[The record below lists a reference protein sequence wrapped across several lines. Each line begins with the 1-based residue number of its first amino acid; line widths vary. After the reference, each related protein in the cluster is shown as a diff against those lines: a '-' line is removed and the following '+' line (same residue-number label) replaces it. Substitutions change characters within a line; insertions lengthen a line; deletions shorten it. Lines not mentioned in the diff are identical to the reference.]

1 MKKNKS
7 GNIFVKFA
15 NFLDLDT
22 RLFGLIFA
30 MAIIWIG
37 FNILTGGI
45 FFSPRNIFN
54 LTAQFSVVGI
64 MSTGM
69 VLIIVARNI
78 DLSVG
83 SLLGFVGICGG
94 MLQVNVLEYGHG
106 YNWLLACFLM
116 MIVGTIVGLFQ
127 GLLVSYLGIAAFIVT
142 LGGLLIYRNGAWAL
156 SKGVT
161 QAPLDE
167 NFLILG
173 GGRGGTIGEFWTW
186 VVAIV
191 ACLLV
196 IIYTFYI
203 RKRRTAYNFRVRK
216 LWLEYVL
223 IIVWISIILSF
234 AYMLNSYQRP
244 KTESGAG
251 IPIPFLVLIFVA
263 AMMTLIANF
272 TKFGRY
278 IYAIGGN
285 PESAELSGINVK
297 KIILLSFVLMGFLTA
312 IASIVVTARIG
323 AAATVTGTMTEL
335 NVIAAAVIGGTSL
348 SGGVGTVYGAVLG
361 AIFMQS
367 LENGMVL
374 IGIPTPIQKIV
385 IGFVL
390 IFAVWL
396 DAIYKKKRI

>member
-1 MKKNKS
+1 MDKEKNK
-7 GNIFVKFA
+7 NFFVRLT

-30 MAIIWIG
+30 TALIWIC
-37 FNILTGGI
+37 FNFLTGGI
-45 FFSPRNIFN
+45 FFSPRNLFN

-64 MSTGM
+64 MATGM

-83 SLLGFVGICGG
+83 SLLGFIGICGG
-94 MLQVNVLEYGHG
+94 MFQINILEYGNSF
-106 YNWLLACFLM
+106 NWLYACLLM
-116 MIVGTIVGLFQ
+116 LVVGTLIGIFQ
-127 GLLVSYLGIAAFIVT
+127 GLLVAYFGIAAFIVT

-156 SKGVT
+156 SRGVT

-167 NFLILG
+167 NFLIIG

-186 VVAIV
+186 VVGLV
-191 ACLLV
+191 ACLIV
-196 IIYTFYI
+196 IFYAFYI
-203 RKRRTAYNFRVRK
+203 RRRRISYNFKVRK
-216 LWLEYVL
+216 MWVEIMLLF
-223 IIVWISIILSF
+223 VWVSIILGF

-244 KTESGAG
+244 KTDGGAG
-251 IPIPFLVLIFVA
+251 IPIPFLILVAVA

-278 IYAIGGN
+278 VYAIGGN

-297 KIILLSFVLMGFLTA
+297 KIIMMSFVLMGLLSA

-348 SGGVGTVYGAVLG
+348 AGGVGTVYGAVLG
-361 AIFMQS
+361 ALFMQS

-396 DAIYKKKRI
+396 DSMYRRKK

>member
-1 MKKNKS
+1 MDKEKNK
-7 GNIFVKFA
+7 NFFVRLT

-30 MAIIWIG
+30 TALIWIC
-37 FNILTGGI
+37 FNFLTGGI
-45 FFSPRNIFN
+45 FFSPRNLFN

-64 MSTGM
+64 MATGM

-83 SLLGFVGICGG
+83 SLLGFIGICGG
-94 MLQVNVLEYGHG
+94 MFQINILEYGNSF
-106 YNWLLACFLM
+106 NWLYACLLM
-116 MIVGTIVGLFQ
+116 LVVGTLIGIFQ
-127 GLLVSYLGIAAFIVT
+127 GLLVAYFGIAAFIVT

-156 SKGVT
+156 SRGVT

-167 NFLILG
+167 NFLIIG

-186 VVAIV
+186 VVGIV
-191 ACLLV
+191 ACLIV
-196 IIYTFYI
+196 IFYAFYI
-203 RKRRTAYNFRVRK
+203 RRRRISYNFKVRK
-216 LWLEYVL
+216 MWVEIMLLFLWV
-223 IIVWISIILSF
+223 SIILGF

-244 KTESGAG
+244 KTDGGAG
-251 IPIPFLVLIFVA
+251 IPIPFLILVAVA

-278 IYAIGGN
+278 VYAIGGN

-297 KIILLSFVLMGFLTA
+297 KIIMMSFILMGFLSA

-348 SGGVGTVYGAVLG
+348 AGGVGTVYGAVLG
-361 AIFMQS
+361 ALFMQS

-396 DAIYKKKRI
+396 DSMYRRKK

>member
-1 MKKNKS
+1 MDKEKNK
-7 GNIFVKFA
+7 NFFVRLT

-30 MAIIWIG
+30 TALIWIC
-37 FNILTGGI
+37 FNFLTGGI
-45 FFSPRNIFN
+45 FFSPRNLFN

-64 MSTGM
+64 MATGM

-83 SLLGFVGICGG
+83 SLLGFIGICGG
-94 MLQVNVLEYGHG
+94 MFQINILEYGNSF
-106 YNWLLACFLM
+106 NWLYACLLM
-116 MIVGTIVGLFQ
+116 LVVGTLIGIFQ
-127 GLLVSYLGIAAFIVT
+127 GLLVAYFGIAAFIVT

-156 SKGVT
+156 SRGVT

-167 NFLILG
+167 NFLIIG

-186 VVAIV
+186 VVGIV
-191 ACLLV
+191 ACLIV
-196 IIYTFYI
+196 IFYAFYI
-203 RKRRTAYNFRVRK
+203 RRRRISYNFKVRK
-216 LWLEYVL
+216 MWVEIMLLF
-223 IIVWISIILSF
+223 VWVSIILGF

-244 KTESGAG
+244 KTDGGAG
-251 IPIPFLVLIFVA
+251 IPIPFLILVAVA

-278 IYAIGGN
+278 VYAIGGN

-297 KIILLSFVLMGFLTA
+297 KIIMMSFVLMGLLSA

-348 SGGVGTVYGAVLG
+348 AGGVGTVYGAVLG
-361 AIFMQS
+361 ALFMQS

-396 DAIYKKKRI
+396 DSMYRRKK

>member
-1 MKKNKS
+1 MDKEKNK
-7 GNIFVKFA
+7 NFFVRLT

-30 MAIIWIG
+30 TALIWIC
-37 FNILTGGI
+37 FNFLTGGI
-45 FFSPRNIFN
+45 FFSPRNLFN

-64 MSTGM
+64 MATGM

-83 SLLGFVGICGG
+83 SLLGFIGICGG
-94 MLQVNVLEYGHG
+94 MFQINILEYGNSF
-106 YNWLLACFLM
+106 NWLYACLLM
-116 MIVGTIVGLFQ
+116 LVVGTLIGIFQ
-127 GLLVSYLGIAAFIVT
+127 GLLVAYFGIAAFIVT

-156 SKGVT
+156 SRGVT

-167 NFLILG
+167 NFLIIG

-186 VVAIV
+186 VVGIV
-191 ACLLV
+191 ACLIV
-196 IIYTFYI
+196 IFYAFYI
-203 RKRRTAYNFRVRK
+203 RRRRISYNFKVRK
-216 LWLEYVL
+216 MWVEIMLLFIWV
-223 IIVWISIILSF
+223 SIILGF

-244 KTESGAG
+244 KTEGGAG
-251 IPIPFLVLIFVA
+251 IPIPFLILVAVA

-278 IYAIGGN
+278 VYAIGGN

-297 KIILLSFVLMGFLTA
+297 KIIMMSFILMGFLSA

-348 SGGVGTVYGAVLG
+348 AGGVGTVYGAVLG
-361 AIFMQS
+361 ALFMQS

-396 DAIYKKKRI
+396 DSMYRRKK

>member
-1 MKKNKS
+1 MDKEKNK
-7 GNIFVKFA
+7 NFFVRLT

-30 MAIIWIG
+30 TALIWIC
-37 FNILTGGI
+37 FNFLTGGI
-45 FFSPRNIFN
+45 FFSPRNLFN

-64 MSTGM
+64 MATGM

-83 SLLGFVGICGG
+83 SLLGFIGICGG
-94 MLQVNVLEYGHG
+94 MFQINILEYGNSF
-106 YNWLLACFLM
+106 NWLYACLLM
-116 MIVGTIVGLFQ
+116 LVVGTLIGIFQ
-127 GLLVSYLGIAAFIVT
+127 GLLVAYFGIAAFIVT

-156 SKGVT
+156 SRGVT

-167 NFLILG
+167 NFLIIG

-186 VVAIV
+186 VVGIV
-191 ACLLV
+191 ACLIV
-196 IIYTFYI
+196 IFYAFYI
-203 RKRRTAYNFRVRK
+203 RRRRISYNFKVRK
-216 LWLEYVL
+216 MWVEIMLLFIWV
-223 IIVWISIILSF
+223 SIILGF

-244 KTESGAG
+244 KTDGGAG
-251 IPIPFLVLIFVA
+251 IPIPFLILVAVA

-278 IYAIGGN
+278 VYAIGGN

-297 KIILLSFVLMGFLTA
+297 KIIMMSFILMGFLSA

-348 SGGVGTVYGAVLG
+348 AGGVGTVYGAVLG
-361 AIFMQS
+361 ALFMQS

-390 IFAVWL
+390 IFEVWL
-396 DAIYKKKRI
+396 DSMYRRKK

>member
-1 MKKNKS
+1 MDKEKNK
-7 GNIFVKFA
+7 NFFVRLT

-30 MAIIWIG
+30 TALIWIC
-37 FNILTGGI
+37 FNFLTGGI
-45 FFSPRNIFN
+45 FFSPRNLFN

-64 MSTGM
+64 MATGM

-83 SLLGFVGICGG
+83 SLLGFIGICGG
-94 MLQVNVLEYGHG
+94 MFQINILEYGNSF
-106 YNWLLACFLM
+106 NWLYACLLM
-116 MIVGTIVGLFQ
+116 LVVGTLIGIFQ
-127 GLLVSYLGIAAFIVT
+127 GLLVAYFGIAAFIVT

-156 SKGVT
+156 SRGVT

-167 NFLILG
+167 NFLIIG

-186 VVAIV
+186 VVGIV
-191 ACLLV
+191 ACLIV
-196 IIYTFYI
+196 IFYAFYI
-203 RKRRTAYNFRVRK
+203 RRRRISYNFKVRK
-216 LWLEYVL
+216 MWVEIMLLFIWV
-223 IIVWISIILSF
+223 SIILGF

-244 KTESGAG
+244 KTDGGAG
-251 IPIPFLVLIFVA
+251 IPIPFLILVAVA

-278 IYAIGGN
+278 VYAIGGN

-297 KIILLSFVLMGFLTA
+297 KIIMMSFILMGFLSA

-348 SGGVGTVYGAVLG
+348 AGGVGTVYVAVLG
-361 AIFMQS
+361 ALFMQS

-396 DAIYKKKRI
+396 DSMYRRKK

>member
-1 MKKNKS
+1 MDKEKNK
-7 GNIFVKFA
+7 NFFVRLT

-30 MAIIWIG
+30 TALIWIC
-37 FNILTGGI
+37 FNFLTGGI
-45 FFSPRNIFN
+45 FFSPRNLFN

-64 MSTGM
+64 MATGM

-83 SLLGFVGICGG
+83 SLLGFIGICGG
-94 MLQVNVLEYGHG
+94 MFQINILEYGNSF
-106 YNWLLACFLM
+106 NWLYACLLM
-116 MIVGTIVGLFQ
+116 LVVGTLIGIFQ
-127 GLLVSYLGIAAFIVT
+127 GLLVAYFGIAAFIVT

-156 SKGVT
+156 SRGVT

-167 NFLILG
+167 NFLIIG

-186 VVAIV
+186 VVGIV
-191 ACLLV
+191 ACLIV
-196 IIYTFYI
+196 IFYAFYI
-203 RKRRTAYNFRVRK
+203 RRRRISYNFKVRK
-216 LWLEYVL
+216 MWVEIMLLFIWV
-223 IIVWISIILSF
+223 SIILGF
-234 AYMLNSYQRP
+234 VYMLNSYQRP
-244 KTESGAG
+244 KTDGGAG
-251 IPIPFLVLIFVA
+251 IPIPFLILVAVA

-278 IYAIGGN
+278 VYAIGGN

-297 KIILLSFVLMGFLTA
+297 KIIMMSFILMGFLSA

-348 SGGVGTVYGAVLG
+348 AGGVGTVYGAVLG
-361 AIFMQS
+361 ALFMQS

-396 DAIYKKKRI
+396 DSMYRRKK

>member
-1 MKKNKS
+1 MDKEKNK
-7 GNIFVKFA
+7 NFFVRLT

-30 MAIIWIG
+30 TALIWIC
-37 FNILTGGI
+37 FNFLTGGI
-45 FFSPRNIFN
+45 FFSPRNLFN

-64 MSTGM
+64 MATGM

-83 SLLGFVGICGG
+83 SLLGFIGICGG
-94 MLQVNVLEYGHG
+94 MFQINILEYGNSF
-106 YNWLLACFLM
+106 NWLYACLLM
-116 MIVGTIVGLFQ
+116 LVVGTLIGIFQ
-127 GLLVSYLGIAAFIVT
+127 GLLVAYFGIAAFIVT

-156 SKGVT
+156 SRGVT

-167 NFLILG
+167 NFLIIG

-186 VVAIV
+186 VVGIV
-191 ACLLV
+191 ACLIV
-196 IIYTFYI
+196 IFYAFYI
-203 RKRRTAYNFRVRK
+203 RRRRISYNFKVRK
-216 LWLEYVL
+216 MWVEIMLLFIWV
-223 IIVWISIILSF
+223 SIILGF

-244 KTESGAG
+244 KTDGGAG
-251 IPIPFLVLIFVA
+251 IPIPFLILVAVA

-278 IYAIGGN
+278 VYAIGGN

-297 KIILLSFVLMGFLTA
+297 KIIMMSFVLMGLLSA

-348 SGGVGTVYGAVLG
+348 AGGVGTVYGAVLG
-361 AIFMQS
+361 ALFMQS

-396 DAIYKKKRI
+396 DSMYRRKK

>member
-1 MKKNKS
+1 MDKEKNK
-7 GNIFVKFA
+7 NFFVRLT

-30 MAIIWIG
+30 TALIWIC
-37 FNILTGGI
+37 FNFLTGGI
-45 FFSPRNIFN
+45 FFSPRNLFN

-64 MSTGM
+64 MATGM

-83 SLLGFVGICGG
+83 SLLGFIGICGG
-94 MLQVNVLEYGHG
+94 MFQINILEYGNSF
-106 YNWLLACFLM
+106 NWLYACLLM
-116 MIVGTIVGLFQ
+116 LVVGTLIGIFQ
-127 GLLVSYLGIAAFIVT
+127 GLLVAYFGIAAFIVT

-156 SKGVT
+156 SRGVT

-167 NFLILG
+167 NFLIIG

-186 VVAIV
+186 VVGLV
-191 ACLLV
+191 ACLIV
-196 IIYTFYI
+196 IFYAFYI
-203 RKRRTAYNFRVRK
+203 RRRRISYNFKVRK
-216 LWLEYVL
+216 MWVEIMLLFIWV
-223 IIVWISIILSF
+223 SIILGF

-244 KTESGAG
+244 KTDGGAG
-251 IPIPFLVLIFVA
+251 IPIPFLILVAVA

-278 IYAIGGN
+278 VYAIGGN

-297 KIILLSFVLMGFLTA
+297 KIIMMSFVLMGFLSA

-348 SGGVGTVYGAVLG
+348 AGGVGTVYGAVLG
-361 AIFMQS
+361 ALFMQS

-396 DAIYKKKRI
+396 DSMYRRKK

>member
-1 MKKNKS
+1 MDKEKNK
-7 GNIFVKFA
+7 NFFVRLT

-30 MAIIWIG
+30 TALIWIC
-37 FNILTGGI
+37 FNFLTGGI
-45 FFSPRNIFN
+45 FFSPRNLFN

-64 MSTGM
+64 MATGM

-83 SLLGFVGICGG
+83 SLLGFIGICGG
-94 MLQVNVLEYGHG
+94 MFQINILEYGNSF
-106 YNWLLACFLM
+106 NWLYACLLM
-116 MIVGTIVGLFQ
+116 LVVGTLIGIFQ
-127 GLLVSYLGIAAFIVT
+127 GLLVAYFGIAAFIVT

-156 SKGVT
+156 SRGVT

-167 NFLILG
+167 NFLIIG

-186 VVAIV
+186 VVGLV
-191 ACLLV
+191 ACLIV
-196 IIYTFYI
+196 IFYAFYI
-203 RKRRTAYNFRVRK
+203 RRRRISYNFKVRK
-216 LWLEYVL
+216 MWVEIMLLF
-223 IIVWISIILSF
+223 VWVSIILGF

-244 KTESGAG
+244 KTDGGAG
-251 IPIPFLVLIFVA
+251 IPIPFLILVAVA

-278 IYAIGGN
+278 VYAIGGN

-297 KIILLSFVLMGFLTA
+297 KIIMMSFILMGFLSA

-348 SGGVGTVYGAVLG
+348 AGGVGTVYGAVLG
-361 AIFMQS
+361 ALFMQS

-396 DAIYKKKRI
+396 DSMYRRKK

>member
-1 MKKNKS
+1 MDKEKNK
-7 GNIFVKFA
+7 NFFVRLT

-30 MAIIWIG
+30 TALIWIC
-37 FNILTGGI
+37 FNFLTGGI
-45 FFSPRNIFN
+45 FFSPRNLFN

-64 MSTGM
+64 MATGM
-69 VLIIVARNI
+69 VLIIVGRNI

-83 SLLGFVGICGG
+83 SLLGFIGICGG
-94 MLQVNVLEYGHG
+94 MFQINILEYGNSF
-106 YNWLLACFLM
+106 NWLYACLLM
-116 MIVGTIVGLFQ
+116 LVVGTLIGIFQ
-127 GLLVSYLGIAAFIVT
+127 GLLVAYFGIAAFIVT

-156 SKGVT
+156 SRGVT

-167 NFLILG
+167 NFLIIG

-186 VVAIV
+186 VVGIV
-191 ACLLV
+191 ACLIV
-196 IIYTFYI
+196 IFYAFYI
-203 RKRRTAYNFRVRK
+203 RRRRISYNFKVRK
-216 LWLEYVL
+216 MWVEIMLLFIWV
-223 IIVWISIILSF
+223 SIILGF

-244 KTESGAG
+244 KTDGGAG
-251 IPIPFLVLIFVA
+251 IPIPFLILVAVA

-278 IYAIGGN
+278 VYAIGGN

-297 KIILLSFVLMGFLTA
+297 KIIMMSFILMGFLSA

-348 SGGVGTVYGAVLG
+348 AGGVGTVYGAVLG
-361 AIFMQS
+361 ALFMQS

-396 DAIYKKKRI
+396 DSMYRRKK

>member
-1 MKKNKS
+1 MDKEKNK
-7 GNIFVKFA
+7 NFFVRLT

-30 MAIIWIG
+30 TALIWIC
-37 FNILTGGI
+37 FNFLTGGI
-45 FFSPRNIFN
+45 FFSPRNLFN

-64 MSTGM
+64 MATGM

-83 SLLGFVGICGG
+83 SLLGFIGICGG
-94 MLQVNVLEYGHG
+94 MFQINILEYGNSF
-106 YNWLLACFLM
+106 NWLYACLLM
-116 MIVGTIVGLFQ
+116 LVVGTLIGIFQ
-127 GLLVSYLGIAAFIVT
+127 GLLVAYFGIAAFIVT

-156 SKGVT
+156 SRGVT

-167 NFLILG
+167 NFLIIG

-186 VVAIV
+186 VVGIV
-191 ACLLV
+191 ACLIV
-196 IIYTFYI
+196 IFYAFYI
-203 RKRRTAYNFRVRK
+203 RRRRISYNFKVRK
-216 LWLEYVL
+216 MWVEIMLLFIWV
-223 IIVWISIILSF
+223 SIILGF

-244 KTESGAG
+244 KTDGGAG
-251 IPIPFLVLIFVA
+251 IPIPFLILVAVA

-278 IYAIGGN
+278 VYAIGGN

-297 KIILLSFVLMGFLTA
+297 KIIMMSFVLMGFLSA

-348 SGGVGTVYGAVLG
+348 AGGVGTVYGAVLG
-361 AIFMQS
+361 ALFMQS

-396 DAIYKKKRI
+396 DSMYRRKK

>member
-1 MKKNKS
+1 MNKKNKK
-7 GNIFVKFA
+7 NFFVRLT

-30 MAIIWIG
+30 TALIWLC
-37 FNILTGGI
+37 FNFLTGGI
-45 FFSPRNIFN
+45 FFSPRNLFN

-64 MSTGM
+64 MATGM

-83 SLLGFVGICGG
+83 SLLGFIGICGG
-94 MLQVNVLEYGHG
+94 MFQINVLEYGNSF
-106 YNWLLACFLM
+106 NWLYACLLM
-116 MIVGTIVGLFQ
+116 LVVGTLIGIFQ
-127 GLLVSYLGIAAFIVT
+127 GLLVAYFGIAAFIVT

-156 SKGVT
+156 SRGVT

-167 NFLILG
+167 NFLIIG

-186 VVAIV
+186 VVAIA
-191 ACLLV
+191 ACLIV
-196 IIYTFYI
+196 IFYAFYI
-203 RKRRTAYNFRVRK
+203 RRRRISYNFKVRK
-216 LWLEYVL
+216 MWVEVL
-223 IIVWISIILSF
+223 LLFIWVSIILGF

-244 KTESGAG
+244 KTDGGAG
-251 IPIPFLVLIFVA
+251 IPIPFLILVAVA
-263 AMMTLIANF
+263 AVMTLVANF

-278 IYAIGGN
+278 VYAIGGN

-297 KIILLSFVLMGFLTA
+297 KIIMMSFILMGLLSA

-348 SGGVGTVYGAVLG
+348 AGGVGTVYGAVLG
-361 AIFMQS
+361 ALFMQS

-396 DAIYKKKRI
+396 DTLYRRKK

>member
-1 MKKNKS
+1 MDKEKNK
-7 GNIFVKFA
+7 NFFVRLT

-30 MAIIWIG
+30 TALIWIC
-37 FNILTGGI
+37 FNFLTGGI
-45 FFSPRNIFN
+45 FFSPRNLFN

-64 MSTGM
+64 MATGM

-83 SLLGFVGICGG
+83 SLLGFIGICGG
-94 MLQVNVLEYGHG
+94 MFQINILEYGNSF
-106 YNWLLACFLM
+106 NWLYACLLM
-116 MIVGTIVGLFQ
+116 LVVGTLIGIFQ
-127 GLLVSYLGIAAFIVT
+127 GLLVAYFGIAAFIVT

-156 SKGVT
+156 SRGVT

-167 NFLILG
+167 NFLIIG

-186 VVAIV
+186 VVGIV
-191 ACLLV
+191 ACLIV
-196 IIYTFYI
+196 IFYAFYI
-203 RKRRTAYNFRVRK
+203 RRRRISYNFKVRK
-216 LWLEYVL
+216 MWVEIMLLFIWV
-223 IIVWISIILSF
+223 SIILGF

-244 KTESGAG
+244 KTDGGAG
-251 IPIPFLVLIFVA
+251 IPIPFLILVAVA

-278 IYAIGGN
+278 VYAIGGN

-297 KIILLSFVLMGFLTA
+297 KIIMMSFIMMGFLSA

-348 SGGVGTVYGAVLG
+348 AGGVGTVYGAVLG
-361 AIFMQS
+361 ALFMQS

-396 DAIYKKKRI
+396 DSMYRRKK

>member
-1 MKKNKS
+1 MFQI
-7 GNIFVKFA
+7 NI
-15 NFLDLDT
+15 
-22 RLFGLIFA
+22 
-30 MAIIWIG
+30 
-37 FNILTGGI
+37 
-45 FFSPRNIFN
+45 
-54 LTAQFSVVGI
+54 
-64 MSTGM
+64 
-69 VLIIVARNI
+69 
-78 DLSVG
+78 
-83 SLLGFVGICGG
+83 
-94 MLQVNVLEYGHG
+94 LEYGNNF
-106 YNWLLACFLM
+106 YWLYACLLM
-116 MIVGTIVGLFQ
+116 LVVGTLIGIFQ
-127 GLLVSYLGIAAFIVT
+127 GLLVAYFGIAAFIVT

-156 SKGVT
+156 SRGVT

-167 NFLILG
+167 NFLIIG

-186 VVAIV
+186 VVGIV
-191 ACLLV
+191 ACLIV
-196 IIYTFYI
+196 IFYAFYI
-203 RKRRTAYNFRVRK
+203 RRRRISYNFKVRK
-216 LWLEYVL
+216 MWVEIMLLFIWV
-223 IIVWISIILSF
+223 SIILGF

-244 KTESGAG
+244 KTDGGAG
-251 IPIPFLVLIFVA
+251 IPIPFLILVAVA

-278 IYAIGGN
+278 VYAIGGN

-297 KIILLSFVLMGFLTA
+297 KIIMMSFILMGFLSA

-348 SGGVGTVYGAVLG
+348 AGGVGTVYGAVLG
-361 AIFMQS
+361 ALFMQS

-396 DAIYKKKRI
+396 DSMYRRKK

>member
-1 MKKNKS
+1 MDKEKNK
-7 GNIFVKFA
+7 NFFVRLT

-30 MAIIWIG
+30 TALIWIC
-37 FNILTGGI
+37 FNFLTGGI
-45 FFSPRNIFN
+45 FFSPRNLFN

-64 MSTGM
+64 MATGM
-69 VLIIVARNI
+69 ALIIVASNI

-83 SLLGFVGICGG
+83 SLLGFIGICGG
-94 MLQVNVLEYGHG
+94 MFQINILEYGNSF
-106 YNWLLACFLM
+106 NWLYACLLM
-116 MIVGTIVGLFQ
+116 LVVGTLIGIFQ
-127 GLLVSYLGIAAFIVT
+127 GLLVAYFGIAAFIVT

-156 SKGVT
+156 SRGVT

-167 NFLILG
+167 NFLIIG

-186 VVAIV
+186 VVGLV
-191 ACLLV
+191 ACLIV
-196 IIYTFYI
+196 IFYAFYI
-203 RKRRTAYNFRVRK
+203 RRRRISYNFKVRK
-216 LWLEYVL
+216 MWVEIMLLF
-223 IIVWISIILSF
+223 VWVSIILGF

-244 KTESGAG
+244 KTDGGAG
-251 IPIPFLVLIFVA
+251 IPIPFLILVAVA

-278 IYAIGGN
+278 VYAIGGN

-297 KIILLSFVLMGFLTA
+297 KIIMMSFVLMGLLSA

-348 SGGVGTVYGAVLG
+348 AGGVGTVYGAVLG
-361 AIFMQS
+361 ALFMQS

-396 DAIYKKKRI
+396 DSMYRRKK

>member
-1 MKKNKS
+1 MDKEKNK
-7 GNIFVKFA
+7 NFFVRLT

-30 MAIIWIG
+30 TALIWIC
-37 FNILTGGI
+37 FNFLTGGI
-45 FFSPRNIFN
+45 FFSPRNLFN

-64 MSTGM
+64 MATGM

-83 SLLGFVGICGG
+83 SLLGFIGICGG
-94 MLQVNVLEYGHG
+94 MFQINILEYGNSF
-106 YNWLLACFLM
+106 NWLYACLLM
-116 MIVGTIVGLFQ
+116 LVVGTLIGIFQ
-127 GLLVSYLGIAAFIVT
+127 GLLVAYFGIAAFIVT

-156 SKGVT
+156 SRGVT

-167 NFLILG
+167 NFLIIG

-186 VVAIV
+186 VVGLV
-191 ACLLV
+191 ACLIV
-196 IIYTFYI
+196 IFYAFYI
-203 RKRRTAYNFRVRK
+203 RRRRVSYNFKVRK
-216 LWLEYVL
+216 MWVEIMLLF
-223 IIVWISIILSF
+223 VWVSIILGF

-244 KTESGAG
+244 KTDGGAG
-251 IPIPFLVLIFVA
+251 IPIPFLILVAVA

-278 IYAIGGN
+278 VYAIGGN

-297 KIILLSFVLMGFLTA
+297 KIIMMSFVLMGLLSA

-348 SGGVGTVYGAVLG
+348 AGGVGTVYGAVLG
-361 AIFMQS
+361 ALFMQS

-396 DAIYKKKRI
+396 DSMYRRKK

>member
-1 MKKNKS
+1 MYVY
-7 GNIFVKFA
+7 FVNFREARKRGYF
-15 NFLDLDT
+15 NFL
-22 RLFGLIFA
+22 
-30 MAIIWIG
+30 
-37 FNILTGGI
+37 
-45 FFSPRNIFN
+45 
-54 LTAQFSVVGI
+54 
-64 MSTGM
+64 
-69 VLIIVARNI
+69 ARNI

-216 LWLEYVL
+216 LWLEY
-223 IIVWISIILSF
+223 I
-234 AYMLNSYQRP
+234 
-244 KTESGAG
+244 
-251 IPIPFLVLIFVA
+251 
-263 AMMTLIANF
+263 
-272 TKFGRY
+272 
-278 IYAIGGN
+278 
-285 PESAELSGINVK
+285 
-297 KIILLSFVLMGFLTA
+297 
-312 IASIVVTARIG
+312 
-323 AAATVTGTMTEL
+323 
-335 NVIAAAVIGGTSL
+335 
-348 SGGVGTVYGAVLG
+348 
-361 AIFMQS
+361 
-367 LENGMVL
+367 
-374 IGIPTPIQKIV
+374 
-385 IGFVL
+385 
-390 IFAVWL
+390 
-396 DAIYKKKRI
+396 

>member
-1 MKKNKS
+1 MDKEKNK
-7 GNIFVKFA
+7 NFFVRLT

-30 MAIIWIG
+30 TALIWIC
-37 FNILTGGI
+37 FNFLTGGI
-45 FFSPRNIFN
+45 FFSPRNLFN

-64 MSTGM
+64 MATGM

-83 SLLGFVGICGG
+83 SLLGFIGICGG
-94 MLQVNVLEYGHG
+94 MFQINILEYGNSF
-106 YNWLLACFLM
+106 NWLYACLLM
-116 MIVGTIVGLFQ
+116 LVVGTLIGIFQ
-127 GLLVSYLGIAAFIVT
+127 GLLVAYFGIAAFIVT

-156 SKGVT
+156 SRGVT

-167 NFLILG
+167 NFLIIG

-186 VVAIV
+186 VVGIV
-191 ACLLV
+191 ACLIV
-196 IIYTFYI
+196 IFYAFYI
-203 RKRRTAYNFRVRK
+203 RRRRISYNFKVRK
-216 LWLEYVL
+216 MWVEIMLLFIWV
-223 IIVWISIILSF
+223 SIILGF

-244 KTESGAG
+244 KTDGGAG
-251 IPIPFLVLIFVA
+251 IPIPFLILVAVA

-278 IYAIGGN
+278 VYAIGGN

-297 KIILLSFVLMGFLTA
+297 KIIMMSFILMGFLSA

-348 SGGVGTVYGAVLG
+348 AGGVGTVYGAVLG
-361 AIFMQS
+361 ALFMQS

-396 DAIYKKKRI
+396 DSMYRRKK